1 MAKRCRSSKLRLCR
15 RRVEREIS
23 DRLTLGAELFGNTPK
38 ELNGD
43 NSDVAFNLGG
53 ISRLN
58 KHVNFLFTGGRD
70 FIGDTH
76 AMAYIGL
83 QFLTK

>member
-1 MAKRCRSSKLRLCR
+1 VL
-15 RRVEREIS
+15 EREIS

-38 ELNGD
+38 EHGG

-53 ISRLN
+53 IWRLN

-70 FIGDTH
+70 FIGDAH